1 MICPNCRSND
11 EMAYSVLSHG
21 FVCLE
26 KDCGFELEMD
36 AEEADAILASAPE
49 LVCA

>member
-1 MICPNCRSND
+1 MICPSCRSDN

-26 KDCGFELEMD
+26 KDCGFELEVDMG
-36 AEEADAILASAPE
+36 EADAIFAPVPE